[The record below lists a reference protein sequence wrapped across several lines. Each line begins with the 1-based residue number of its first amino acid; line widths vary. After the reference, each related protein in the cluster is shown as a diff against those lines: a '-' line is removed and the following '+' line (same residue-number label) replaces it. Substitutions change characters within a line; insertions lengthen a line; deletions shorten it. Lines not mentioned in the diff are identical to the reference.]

1 MWKIISQ
8 DLKITSLYNKYCIW
22 QAKDKQA
29 IEVDIRMNQLGQ
41 QMCKPI
47 VIIAWDR
54 DILIH
59 LGEPYIEMSLTV
71 AIVDT
76 ILAIKFL

>member
-8 DLKITSLYNKYCIW
+8 DLKITGLCDKYCIW
-22 QAKDKQA
+22 ESKDKQV
-29 IEVDIRMNQLGQ
+29 IEVDVLINHWGQ

-47 VIIAWDR
+47 VTIAWDR

-59 LGEPYIEMSLTV
+59 IGEPYIVMSLTV
-71 AIVDT
+71 TIVDT
-76 ILAIKFL
+76 ILAIKRL